1 MTKKGPLSKKE
12 KTYIEENKSLA
23 VEEIAEELDRS
34 EASVRKH
41 IATLKSEDKP
51 QTLAGQLMARNEKY
65 GATIMTQNASMAGDA
80 TKGKRQPSEE
90 EVNVAKRHRG
100 SIHKIKG
107 D

>member
-12 KTYIEENKSLA
+12 KTYIEENRSLA
-23 VEEIAEELDRS
+23 VEELAKELDRS

-41 IATLKSEDKP
+41 IATLKSEDKS
-51 QTLAGQLMARNEKY
+51 QSLAGQLMARNEKY
-65 GATIMTQNASMAGDA
+65 GATIMTENASMAGDA

-100 SIHKIKG
+100 SIHIIKG